1 MAFSTELLCH
11 VRSTVQLHMF
21 CLVSCTTAAAGDAG
35 QSAQSKAST
44 AALFLFIP
52 IARGASRPG
61 QRDADGRCREL
72 GSGSLIGFP
81 PSGSRKQSSIY
92 VLKSIETYIHYDAIK
107 RRRRVFSGLFCPFE
121 NFILPSLV
129 VVLYR
134 VTTLAAAKFQVAMPQ

>member
-1 MAFSTELLCH
+1 MSCPFNGTAPH
-11 VRSTVQLHMF
+11 VLS
-21 CLVSCTTAAAGDAG
+21 CLVYNGGGDAG

-61 QRDADGRCREL
+61 QRDADGRRREL

-107 RRRRVFSGLFCPFE
+107 RRRRVFSGLFCPLPE
-121 NFILPSLV
+121 HFILPSLV

-134 VTTLAAAKFQVAMPQ
+134 VTTLAAAKFQVAMQQ